1 MNNLVFERVMKNVRK
16 HRGSKLVTAE
26 KRRNCFV
33 SEPNYHSAKFF
44 QRKFVGN

>member
-26 KRRNCFV
+26 KRRNYFV
-33 SEPNYHSAKFF
+33 SDPKFF